1 MPLVNKRL
9 KAAGTAAAAAALC
22 AGAIAA
28 AAPSQA
34 ATPRSA
40 IPGTHP
46 SWASASARVSA
57 QPVTTGTVN
66 ARVYLAGQDPAGLAA
81 YAAAVSQ
88 PGNADYGHFLSP
100 AQVQAR
106 FGPTSAQIAAVK
118 SWLTGEGLTVT
129 SVNDSVDG
137 YVAVTGSVE

>member
-1 MPLVNKRL
+1 MRCSLGGPQGTHSTKTSHTPSEDGSVPCHWYSKRL

-57 QPVTTGTVN
+57 QPVTTGTVS
-66 ARVYLAGQDPAGLAA
+66 ARVYLAGQDAAGLAA
-81 YAAAVSQ
+81 YATAVS
-88 PGNADYGHFLSP
+88 SP
-100 AQVQAR
+100 AT
-106 FGPTSAQIAAVK
+106 PTTA
-118 SWLTGEGLTVT
+118 TT
-129 SVNDSVDG
+129 
-137 YVAVTGSVE
+137 